1 MRKPRKKPGPVAA
14 AKSKNV
20 ADLPGAWASEQASVE
35 YMERQRWGDSPACPR
50 CGDMAVYQMR
60 DAKTGTRSKRWL
72 WRCRG
77 CKQQYTVRVGTIME
91 DSAIPLQH
99 WCFAFAAACASKKG
113 VSALQVRRMT
123 GVSYK
128 SALFMMHRI
137 RWAMGGGR
145 SGGKLDGTVEVDETY
160 VGGVPRKKTRREKK
174 WRVRTPPRTCAR
186 FRGPEDTRRRDG
198 TA

>member
-91 DSAIPLQH
+91 DSAIRFSIGALRSLPRVP
-99 WCFAFAAACASKKG
+99 ARR
-113 VSALQVRRMT
+113 VSR
-123 GVSYK
+123 
-128 SALFMMHRI
+128 
-137 RWAMGGGR
+137 
-145 SGGKLDGTVEVDETY
+145 
-160 VGGVPRKKTRREKK
+160 
-174 WRVRTPPRTCAR
+174 R
-186 FRGPEDTRRRDG
+186 FRFAG
-198 TA
+198 